1 VSATGVGLVGIN
13 APAGAE
19 EVVGESKLNL
29 NLKERGVEGDA

>member
-1 VSATGVGLVGIN
+1 VSAAGVGLVGIN
-13 APAGAE
+13 APASAE